1 METTIKDINTTSLST
16 VPLVMG
22 LPCIYRDLQR
32 CDHVVLFKDFAREPQ
47 LAMVPADKFPL
58 QTYFP
63 RISRRICQIC
73 EHHFAR
79 FLVKKDKLSPF
90 ANNFYCLEC
99 FRDLHLE

>member
-1 METTIKDINTTSLST
+1 MTQVKDINSTTLKS
-16 VPLVMG
+16 VKLVFG
-22 LPCIYRDLQR
+22 SPWVYRDLKK
-32 CDHVVLFKDFAREPQ
+32 CDHVIYFKDITKEPELAR
-47 LAMVPADKFPL
+47 VPGDQFPL

-63 RISRRICQIC
+63 RIFRRLCQVC
-73 EHHFAR
+73 EYHFAK